1 MIHASRSFSHIVKVV
16 KHDDHV
22 LITDGV
28 YRFFRHPSYVGFF
41 YWALATQLLLGN
53 VASTVAFALV
63 LGRFFHDRIIGE
75 PLVPYTRGNLAHWGA
90 GVRARLQC

>member
-1 MIHASRSFSHIVKVV
+1 MIHASRSFSHVVKVI

-22 LITDGV
+22 LITNGV

-53 VASTVAFALV
+53 VASTVIFALV
-63 LGRFFHDRIIGE
+63 LGRFFYARIIGTF
-75 PLVPYTRGNLAHWGA
+75 LPYSQVQPT
-90 GVRARLQC
+90 GVTSPRSLLN